1 MPKKCFSYDRL
12 MEIALDADAEYTKS
26 YDVYF
31 EVLSLR
37 IMLLKSYWKIERK
50 KYSAEIAIIPNVYF
64 LCMIRK
70 QWKWL
75 S

>member
-12 MEIALDADAEYTKS
+12 MEIALNEGAEYAKL

-31 EVLSLR
+31 EVLFLR
-37 IMLLKSYWKIERK
+37 IMRLKNYSKIERK
-50 KYSAEIAIIPNVYF
+50 KYSGRNSVN
-64 LCMIRK
+64 
-70 QWKWL
+70 

>member
-12 MEIALDADAEYTKS
+12 MEIALDVGAECAKS
-26 YDVYF
+26 YDIYF

-37 IMLLKSYWKIERK
+37 IMRLKSYWKIERK